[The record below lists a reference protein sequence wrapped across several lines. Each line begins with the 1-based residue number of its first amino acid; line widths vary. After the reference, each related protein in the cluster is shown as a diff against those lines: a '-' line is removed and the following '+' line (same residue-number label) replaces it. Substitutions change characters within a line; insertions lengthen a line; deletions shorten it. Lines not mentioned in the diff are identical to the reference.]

1 MPVIIVMPK
10 VTQEYIN
17 QKKNLIVQSAAICC
31 DKKAV
36 CSVTMQD
43 VIDESGLSQGGIYRF
58 YQNSDD
64 ILVDVLKWVSSIP
77 IYDKNKVI
85 NNFIE
90 KISPLRN
97 TDKKTKQNRNAR
109 RKCIYEFIC
118 SICSELSVLLEKYQ
132 HPYFS
137 IHLGFYDMILNY
149 PERAGYIFS
158 RVDNPFSMK
167 EERKKFIHE
176 IEKEIQDDVISP
188 SVSIEELVEFLR
200 VNFLGI
206 NQTTLVDEKFRTD
219 VRNEKI
225 KAANFQ
231 KKISIVKD
239 SCCFLLGLK
248 EFLEDK

>member
-1 MPVIIVMPK
+1 
-10 VTQEYIN
+10 
-17 QKKNLIVQSAAICC
+17 
-31 DKKAV
+31 
-36 CSVTMQD
+36 
-43 VIDESGLSQGGIYRF
+43 
-58 YQNSDD
+58 
-64 ILVDVLKWVSSIP
+64 
-77 IYDKNKVI
+77 
-85 NNFIE
+85 
-90 KISPLRN
+90 
-97 TDKKTKQNRNAR
+97 
-109 RKCIYEFIC
+109 
-118 SICSELSVLLEKYQ
+118 
-132 HPYFS
+132 
-137 IHLGFYDMILNY
+137 
-149 PERAGYIFS
+149 
-158 RVDNPFSMK
+158 MK

-200 VNFLGI
+200 VTFLGI

>member
-10 VTQEYIN
+10 VTQAYIN

-58 YQNSDD
+58 YQNIDD

-118 SICSELSVLLEKYQ
+118 NICYSLIN
-132 HPYFS
+132 FS
-137 IHLGFYDMILNY
+137 I
-149 PERAGYIFS
+149 
-158 RVDNPFSMK
+158 
-167 EERKKFIHE
+167 
-176 IEKEIQDDVISP
+176 
-188 SVSIEELVEFLR
+188 
-200 VNFLGI
+200 I
-206 NQTTLVDEKFRTD
+206 NLTY
-219 VRNEKI
+219 
-225 KAANFQ
+225 
-231 KKISIVKD
+231 S
-239 SCCFLLGLK
+239 
-248 EFLEDK
+248 

>member
-58 YQNSDD
+58 YQNIDD

-90 KISPLRN
+90 MIKTAATRFWEWI
-97 TDKKTKQNRNAR
+97 KKKAET
-109 RKCIYEFIC
+109 F
-118 SICSELSVLLEKYQ
+118 LLEGITGSGKTA
-132 HPYFS
+132 FMNLS
-137 IHLGFYDMILNY
+137 
-149 PERAGYIFS
+149 AIF
-158 RVDNPFSMK
+158 V
-167 EERKKFIHE
+167 
-176 IEKEIQDDVISP
+176 Q
-188 SVSIEELVEFLR
+188 
-200 VNFLGI
+200 NFLFCLKNI
-206 NQTTLVDEKFRTD
+206 STHT
-219 VRNEKI
+219 
-225 KAANFQ
+225 FQ
-231 KKISIVKD
+231 FILDFTI
-239 SCCFLLGLK
+239 
-248 EFLEDK
+248 

>member
-58 YQNSDD
+58 YQNIDD

-90 KISPLRN
+90 KISPGKSQMIALIKAGCF
-97 TDKKTKQNRNAR
+97 DKLIPNQT
-109 RKCIYEFIC
+109 RKVF
-118 SICSELSVLLEKYQ
+118 VQ
-132 HPYFS
+132 
-137 IHLGFYDMILNY
+137 
-149 PERAGYIFS
+149 
-158 RVDNPFSMK
+158 
-167 EERKKFIHE
+167 
-176 IEKEIQDDVISP
+176 
-188 SVSIEELVEFLR
+188 
-200 VNFLGI
+200 NFLFCLKNI
-206 NQTTLVDEKFRTD
+206 STHT
-219 VRNEKI
+219 
-225 KAANFQ
+225 FQ
-231 KKISIVKD
+231 FILDFTI
-239 SCCFLLGLK
+239 
-248 EFLEDK
+248 